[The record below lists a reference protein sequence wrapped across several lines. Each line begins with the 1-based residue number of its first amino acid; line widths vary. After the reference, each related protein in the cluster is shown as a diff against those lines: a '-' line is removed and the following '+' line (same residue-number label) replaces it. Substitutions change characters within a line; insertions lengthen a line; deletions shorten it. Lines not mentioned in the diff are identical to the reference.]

1 MRIEFIAL
9 SSGVFGKTQRAVTDG
24 RFKLCVY
31 PKVAHRQLF
40 DLASD
45 PLETMDLAR
54 NPAYAAHIS
63 RLEREMATWR
73 RLTGDPDPLSV
84 AEPGELRVDLSGAER
99 KPDRWQPEWIREKYF
114 DPPEE
119 APEEAPDAEKSGL

>member
-1 MRIEFIAL
+1 M
-9 SSGVFGKTQRAVTDG
+9 GKTQRAVTDG

-45 PLETMDLAR
+45 PLETINLAA
-54 NPAYAAHIS
+54 NPAYASHIA

-73 RLTGDPDPLSV
+73 RLTGDPDPLTV
-84 AEPGELRVDLSGAER
+84 TEPSELHVDLGGAKR

-119 APEEAPDAEKSGL
+119 ESVEEESVEVEAEAPKPEKSGS